1 MTNFLKARN
10 AALLIALL
18 SIFTTGSLPAAAA
31 SLDTSLDP
39 SAYTIWIND
48 AADVLSDAQE
58 EQISLFNA
66 NWAARY
72 DSIIAVDTEL
82 SIDGDIGDYAYD
94 TGTAIELGSADGILV
109 VDAETGECYL
119 AVGPDYP
126 MSDEEVTT
134 YLDQYLYEP
143 AVTGDY
149 GEGILALFE
158 GINGFYLDGYGL
170 GYLEPTNEP
179 MMDPGPAPQPPASS
193 DLGIAWVIIA
203 IVVFLVIFVLIATII
218 DRTRYNT
225 YHTMYYNV
233 PNPPYAFRP
242 ILFWHGPRYGWYRRR
257 WHRPPP
263 PPRPPR
269 GFRPGGPGSRPGP
282 GPRPGGPGPKPGG
295 PGSRPGGGF
304 AGFHGPRGSNRS
316 GGSFGSGARGGG
328 FSRGT
333 GGFGGSRPSGGGPK
347 PSGGSRGGGFGGF
360 SRGGGFGGSRGGSF
374 GGSRGGGIGG
384 SRGGGF
390 RGGGAGRR

>member
-1 MTNFLKARN
+1 MKNFFKARG

-18 SIFTTGSLPAAAA
+18 SIFAAGSLPVAAA
-31 SLDTSLDP
+31 SLDTSLNP

-48 AADVLSDAQE
+48 AADVLSGAQE

-66 NWAARY
+66 NWVARY

-143 AVTGDY
+143 VVTGDY

>member
-1 MTNFLKARN
+1 MTNFFKARS

-18 SIFTTGSLPAAAA
+18 SIFTTGSLPVAAA

-48 AADVLSDAQE
+48 ATDVLSDAQE
-58 EQISLFNA
+58 EQIALYNA
-66 NWAARY
+66 NWAVRY
-72 DSIIAVDTEL
+72 DSIIAVDTEA

-134 YLDQYLYEP
+134 CLDQYLYEP
-143 AVTGDY
+143 AVMGDY

-242 ILFWHGPRYGWYRRR
+242 ILFWHAPRYGWYRRR

-304 AGFHGPRGSNRS
+304 TGFHGPRGSNRS
-316 GGSFGSGARGGG
+316 GGSFGSGARVGG

-333 GGFGGSRPSGGGPK
+333 GGFGGPRPSGGGSRL
-347 PSGGSRGGGFGGF
+347 SGGSR
-360 SRGGGFGGSRGGSF
+360 SGGFGGSRGGGF
-374 GGSRGGGIGG
+374 GG

>member
-18 SIFTTGSLPAAAA
+18 SIFATGSLPAAAA

-58 EQISLFNA
+58 EQIALFNA

-72 DSIIAVDTEL
+72 DSIIAVDTEP

-109 VDAETGECYL
+109 VEAETGECYL

-143 AVTGDY
+143 AVRGDY

-158 GINGFYLDGYGL
+158 GIDEFYLDGYGL
-170 GYLEPTNEP
+170 GYLEPANEP
-179 MMDPGPAPQPPASS
+179 VMDPSPAPQPHASS

-218 DRTRYNT
+218 DQARYNS

-242 ILFWHGPRYGWYRRR
+242 ILFWHGPHYGWYRRR

-269 GFRPGGPGSRPGP
+269 GPRPGGPGPHSGP
-282 GPRPGGPGPKPGG
+282 GSHPGGPGPKPGG

-304 AGFHGPRGSNRS
+304 MGFRGPSGSNRS
-316 GGSFGSGARGGG
+316 GGSFGSDARGGG

-333 GGFGGSRPSGGGPK
+333 AGFGGPRPSGGSSR
-347 PSGGSRGGGFGGF
+347 PSGSRGGGF
-360 SRGGGFGGSRGGSF
+360 
-374 GGSRGGGIGG
+374 GG

-390 RGGGAGRR
+390 RGGGAGHR

>member
-1 MTNFLKARN
+1 MKNFFKARG

-18 SIFTTGSLPAAAA
+18 SIFAAGSLPVAAA
-31 SLDTSLDP
+31 SLDTSLNP

-48 AADVLSDAQE
+48 AADVLSGAQE

-66 NWAARY
+66 NWVARY

-179 MMDPGPAPQPPASS
+179 MMDPGPAPQPHASS
-193 DLGIAWVIIA
+193 GPGVVGVIIA
-203 IVVFLVIFVLIATII
+203 IVALLLIFILIATII

-333 GGFGGSRPSGGGPK
+333 GGFGGPRPSGGGSRL
-347 PSGGSRGGGFGGF
+347 SGG
-360 SRGGGFGGSRGGSF
+360 SRGGGFGGSRGGGF
-374 GGSRGGGIGG
+374 GG

>member
-1 MTNFLKARN
+1 MKNFFKARR

-18 SIFTTGSLPAAAA
+18 SIFATGSLPAAAA
-31 SLDTSLDP
+31 SLETSLNP

-48 AADVLSDAQE
+48 AADVLSGAQE

-143 AVTGDY
+143 AVTDDY

-170 GYLEPTNEP
+170 GYLEPANEP
-179 MMDPGPAPQPPASS
+179 VMDPSPAPQPHASS
-193 DLGIAWVIIA
+193 GPGVVGVIIA
-203 IVVFLVIFVLIATII
+203 IVALLLIFILIATII

-225 YHTMYYNV
+225 YHTMYYNI

-347 PSGGSRGGGFGGF
+347 LSGGSRGGGFGGF

>member
-1 MTNFLKARN
+1 MTNIFKARSM
-10 AALLIALL
+10 ALLIALL
-18 SIFTTGSLPAAAA
+18 SIFITSSLPAAAA

-58 EQISLFNA
+58 EQIALYNA

-72 DSIIAVDTEL
+72 DSIIAVDTEA
-82 SIDGDIGDYAYD
+82 SINGDIGDYAYD

-126 MSDEEVTT
+126 MTDDEVTT

-143 AVTGDY
+143 AVLGDY

-158 GINGFYLDGYGL
+158 GIDQFYMDGYGL
-170 GYLEPTNEP
+170 GYLEPASEP
-179 MMDPGPAPQPPASS
+179 VMDPGPAPQSHASS
-193 DLGIAWVIIA
+193 GPGVVGVTIA
-203 IVVFLVIFVLIATII
+203 IVVFLLIFILIATII
-218 DRTRYNT
+218 DRARYNS

-257 WHRPPP
+257 WHLPPP

-269 GFRPGGPGSRPGP
+269 GPRPGP

-295 PGSRPGGGF
+295 GFIGFRGPG
-304 AGFHGPRGSNRS
+304 GSNRP
-316 GGSFGSGARGGG
+316 GGSFGSDARGGG

-333 GGFGGSRPSGGGPK
+333 RGFGGSRPSGGGSR
-347 PSGGSRGGGFGGF
+347 PSGGSRGGGFSG
-360 SRGGGFGGSRGGSF
+360 SRGGGF
-374 GGSRGGGIGG
+374 GG

-390 RGGGAGRR
+390 RGGGAGRK

>member
-1 MTNFLKARN
+1 MTNFFKARS

-18 SIFTTGSLPAAAA
+18 SIFTTGSLPVAAA
-31 SLDTSLDP
+31 SLDTSLNP

-48 AADVLSDAQE
+48 AADVLSGAQE

-134 YLDQYLYEP
+134 CLDQYLYEP
-143 AVTGDY
+143 AVMGDY

-179 MMDPGPAPQPPASS
+179 MMDPGPAPQPHASS
-193 DLGIAWVIIA
+193 GPGVVVVIIA
-203 IVVFLVIFVLIATII
+203 IVALLLIFILIATII

-295 PGSRPGGGF
+295 PGSRPGGWF
-304 AGFHGPRGSNRS
+304 TGFHGPRGSNRS

-333 GGFGGSRPSGGGPK
+333 GGFGGPRPSGGGSRL
-347 PSGGSRGGGFGGF
+347 SGG
-360 SRGGGFGGSRGGSF
+360 SRGGGFGGSRGGGF
-374 GGSRGGGIGG
+374 GG

>member
-1 MTNFLKARN
+1 MKNFFKACG

-18 SIFTTGSLPAAAA
+18 SMFATGSLPAAAA

-39 SAYTIWIND
+39 SAYTIWVNG
-48 AADVLSDAQE
+48 AAGVLSDAQE
-58 EQISLFNA
+58 EQIALFNA

-72 DSIIAVDTEL
+72 DSIIAVDTEP

-134 YLDQYLYEP
+134 CLDQYLYEP
-143 AVTGDY
+143 AVRGDY

-158 GINGFYLDGYGL
+158 GIDEFYLDGYGL
-170 GYLEPTNEP
+170 GYLEPANEP
-179 MMDPGPAPQPPASS
+179 VMDPSPAPQPHASS

-218 DRTRYNT
+218 DQARYNS

-242 ILFWHGPRYGWYRRR
+242 ILFWHGPHYGWYRRR

-269 GFRPGGPGSRPGP
+269 GS
-282 GPRPGGPGPKPGG
+282 RPGGPGPRPSPGPRSGGSG
-295 PGSRPGGGF
+295 PKPGGGF
-304 AGFHGPRGSNRS
+304 TGFRGPSGFNRS

-360 SRGGGFGGSRGGSF
+360 SRRGGFGGSRGGSF

>member
-1 MTNFLKARN
+1 MKNFFKARG

-18 SIFTTGSLPAAAA
+18 SIFAAGSLPVAAA
-31 SLDTSLDP
+31 SLDTSLNP

-48 AADVLSDAQE
+48 AADVLSGAQE

-66 NWAARY
+66 NWAVRY
-72 DSIIAVDTEL
+72 DSIIAVD
-82 SIDGDIGDYAYD
+82 
-94 TGTAIELGSADGILV
+94 
-109 VDAETGECYL
+109 TGECYL

-158 GINGFYLDGYGL
+158 GIDRFYLDGYGL
-170 GYLEPTNEP
+170 GYLEPASEP
-179 MMDPGPAPQPPASS
+179 VMDPGPAPQPHVSHGP
-193 DLGIAWVIIA
+193 GVVGVIIA
-203 IVVFLVIFVLIATII
+203 IVVFLLIFILIATII
-218 DRTRYNT
+218 DRARYNS
-225 YHTMYYNV
+225 YHAMYYNA

-263 PPRPPR
+263 PPRPPK
-269 GFRPGGPGSRPGP
+269 GSRPGGPGPRPSP

-304 AGFHGPRGSNRS
+304 TGFHGPRGSNRS

-333 GGFGGSRPSGGGPK
+333 GGFGGPRPSGGGSRL
-347 PSGGSRGGGFGGF
+347 SGG
-360 SRGGGFGGSRGGSF
+360 SRGGGFGGSRGGGF
-374 GGSRGGGIGG
+374 GG